1 MRALRGSARQ
11 TARGVVACA
20 GAVAAFA
27 IAATLVLWPVAAA
40 RAATPVDVLARYE
53 ALAREADP
61 AFAGFSTERGR
72 AFYFERHPLRGLGD
86 VSCASCHLDDPRQG
100 FRAHRAPVLCR
111 SCHVI
116 NDAEH
121 VDPANAKRREMPP
134 FAPVGNPQRLTDFD
148 RAERWFDLNC
158 RLLLKRPCT
167 VTEKGDFVAWL
178 VSLR

>member
-1 MRALRGSARQ
+1 MNAR
-11 TARGVVACA
+11 TGVR
-20 GAVAAFA
+20 
-27 IAATLVLWPVAAA
+27 IAAGLALVGLVGGASITQ
-40 RAATPVDVLARYE
+40 AATPTEVLARYE
-53 ALAREADP
+53 QLARDTDP
-61 AFAGFSTERGR
+61 GFAGFSPERGR
-72 AFYFERHPLRGLGD
+72 AFYFDKHPMRGLGD

-121 VDPANAKRREMPP
+121 LDPAHAKKREMPP
-134 FAPVGNPQRLTDFD
+134 FAPVGNPDRLRDFD

-158 RLLLKRPCT
+158 KLLLKRACT